1 MSASEEKT
9 NSAGGAGKVVEFFRQ
24 RVLSGELKVGDR
36 LPPERDLCVLLGISR
51 PSLREGMKAL
61 SVLGVIDSQQGRG
74 AFVGEAN
81 PAILGDVL
89 SFSLAQQPNVIEDVM
104 QVRMAIEC
112 HAIRLAC
119 GVATEAD
126 LAEISRR
133 LEVFVDSL
141 QDPERGGRADHAFH
155 LALVEASD
163 SPSLITVYRTLEPL
177 LVRSHVN
184 RRQLVAA
191 DLSVTSSLVQAHK
204 DILVAVMKGDPDEAE
219 RCLRGHFAIGA
230 RMRRDKFIASV
241 RDIGVPLPTPHDT
254 G

>member
-1 MSASEEKT
+1 MP
-9 NSAGGAGKVVEFFRQ
+9 AGKPVVANGAARVVEYFRK

-51 PSLREGMKAL
+51 PSLREGLKAL
-61 SVLGVIDSQQGRG
+61 SVLGVIESHQGRG

-81 PAILGDVL
+81 AAVLGDAL
-89 SFSLAQQPNVIEDVM
+89 SFSLAQQPNVIEDVL

-112 HAIRLAC
+112 QAIRLAC
-119 GVATEAD
+119 RAASDAD

-141 QDPERGGRADHAFH
+141 QDPERGGGADHAFH
-155 LALVEASD
+155 LALVEASH
-163 SPSLITVYRTLEPL
+163 SPSLVAVYRTLEPL
-177 LVRSHVN
+177 LLRSHVN

-204 DILVAVMKGDPDEAE
+204 DILVAVMNGDLEEAE
-219 RCLRGHFAIGA
+219 RCLRGHFEIGA
-230 RMRRDKFIASV
+230 RMRRDRFIASV
-241 RDIGVPLPTPHDT
+241 RDIGVAAGTPVASV
-254 G
+254 